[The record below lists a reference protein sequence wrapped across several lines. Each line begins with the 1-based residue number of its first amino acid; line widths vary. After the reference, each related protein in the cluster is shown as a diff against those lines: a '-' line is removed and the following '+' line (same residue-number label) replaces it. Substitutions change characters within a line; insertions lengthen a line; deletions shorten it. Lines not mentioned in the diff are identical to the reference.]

1 MTVDGLSDEHL
12 DVRNRHP
19 LAAPT
24 PLGVGMRKSQ
34 SDTQRG
40 GVMAARQSVN
50 RFEPLRVAAV
60 QAAPILFDTEATI
73 AKLERLVREAAREG
87 VQVVAFGESF
97 ISGFP
102 IWANILAP
110 VDHHDFQVQL
120 VESAIQVPGPEVDQ
134 LAAIARENNVSL
146 SVGVNEVSAVSVGT
160 VWNSNLIFG
169 PDGTLLNHRRK
180 LVATWAERLVWSH
193 GDGHDLE
200 PVEVAGTQLGM
211 LLCGENTNP
220 LARYA
225 LIAQGEE
232 VHIAAYPPAWPF
244 DRSDSREEYDL
255 AESIRLRSAAH
266 SFEGKVFNVVASTAL
281 DDRAV
286 ETVARGDE
294 SIVKMLRAKPTA
306 SMILGPSGQ
315 YLAGPLVGDE
325 GILYADINPRDRIVP
340 KQAHDVAGTYQRMD
354 VFSLHVNKSRHV
366 SMTSTNDGHVGSAA
380 TEEGSHE

>member
-1 MTVDGLSDEHL
+1 M
-12 DVRNRHP
+12 
-19 LAAPT
+19 APST
-24 PLGVGMRKSQ
+24 P
-34 SDTQRG
+34 
-40 GVMAARQSVN
+40 VN
-50 RFEPLRVAAV
+50 RFTPLRVAAV
-60 QAAPILFDTEATI
+60 QAAPVLFDTDATI
-73 AKLERLVREAAREG
+73 SKLEELVREAASEG
-87 VQVVAFGESF
+87 AQVIAFGESF

-102 IWANILAP
+102 IWANVLAP
-110 VDHHDFQVQL
+110 VDQHDFQMQL
-120 VESAIQVPGPEVDQ
+120 VESAIEVPGPEVDR
-134 LAAIARENNVSL
+134 LASIAREHQVAL
-146 SVGVNEVSAVSVGT
+146 SVGINEVSSVSVGT
-160 VWNSNLIFG
+160 VWNSNVIFG
-169 PDGTLLNHRRK
+169 PDGALLNHRRK

-200 PVEVAGTQLGM
+200 PVDVVGTKLGM

-281 DDRAV
+281 DDHAV
-286 ETVARGDE
+286 DLVARGDE
-294 SIVKMLRAKPTA
+294 SIVKMLTSKPTA

-340 KQAHDVAGTYQRMD
+340 KQAHDVTGTYQRMD
-354 VFSLHVNKSRHV
+354 VFSFGVNKSRHV
-366 SMTSTNDGHVGSAA
+366 PMTSTGDSQALRA
-380 TEEGSHE
+380 TSTKEASHE

>member
-1 MTVDGLSDEHL
+1 MA
-12 DVRNRHP
+12 P
-19 LAAPT
+19 PT
-24 PLGVGMRKSQ
+24 P
-34 SDTQRG
+34 
-40 GVMAARQSVN
+40 VN
-50 RFEPLRVAAV
+50 RFSPLRVAAV
-60 QAAPILFDTEATI
+60 QAAPTLFDTDATI
-73 AKLERLVREAAREG
+73 TKLEGLVREAASEG
-87 VQVVAFGESF
+87 AQVIAFGESF

-102 IWANILAP
+102 IWANVLAP
-110 VDHHDFQVQL
+110 VDQHDFQMQL
-120 VESAIQVPGPEVDQ
+120 VESAIEVPGPEVSR
-134 LAAIARENNVSL
+134 LASIAREHQVGL
-146 SVGVNEVSAVSVGT
+146 SVGINEVSTVSVGT
-160 VWNSNLIFG
+160 VWNANLIFG

-200 PVEVAGTQLGM
+200 PVEIKGTRLGM

-255 AESIRLRSAAH
+255 TESIHLRSAAH
-266 SFEGKVFNVVASTAL
+266 SFEGKVFNIVASTAL

-286 ETVARGDE
+286 DLVARGDE
-294 SIVKMLRAKPTA
+294 SIVKMLRSKPTA

-325 GILYADINPRDRIVP
+325 GILYADVNPRDRIVP
-340 KQAHDVAGTYQRMD
+340 KQAHDVTGTYQRMD
-354 VFSLHVNKSRHV
+354 VFSFDVNKTRHV
-366 SMTSTNDGHVGSAA
+366 PLTTSNGHRSPGVVS
-380 TEEGSHE
+380 TEESNHE

>member
-1 MTVDGLSDEHL
+1 M
-12 DVRNRHP
+12 
-19 LAAPT
+19 APQT
-24 PLGVGMRKSQ
+24 P
-34 SDTQRG
+34 
-40 GVMAARQSVN
+40 VN
-50 RFEPLRVAAV
+50 RFSPLRVAAV
-60 QAAPILFDTEATI
+60 QAAPVLFDTDATI
-73 AKLERLVREAAREG
+73 TKLEGLVREAAAEG
-87 VQVVAFGESF
+87 AQVVAFGESF

-102 IWANILAP
+102 IWANVLAP
-110 VDHHDFQVQL
+110 VDQHDYQMQM
-120 VESAIQVPGPEVDQ
+120 VESAIEVPGREVRR
-134 LAAIARENNVSL
+134 LAAIAREHQVAL
-146 SVGVNEVSAVSVGT
+146 SVGINEVSPVSVGT
-160 VWNSNLIFG
+160 VWNANLIFG

-200 PVEVAGTQLGM
+200 PVEVAGTKLGM

-281 DDRAV
+281 DDHAV
-286 ETVARGDE
+286 DLVARGDE
-294 SIVKMLRAKPTA
+294 SIVKMLRSKPTA

-315 YLAGPLVGDE
+315 YLAGPLVAEE
-325 GILYADINPRDRIVP
+325 GILYADLNPRDRIVP
-340 KQAHDVAGTYQRMD
+340 KQAHDVTGTYQRMD
-354 VFSLHVNKSRHV
+354 VFSFGVNKTRHTPVITSNGNDRSR
-366 SMTSTNDGHVGSAA
+366 GIA
-380 TEEGSHE
+380 TEETTHE